1 MKNLLLLF
9 TLLAAAAANAADATG
24 PQPPQR
30 EFNLV
35 EAMILGVVEGITEY
49 LPISSTGHLILTE
62 RALGIGDTPEEKV
75 AADAY
80 AMVIQFGAI
89 LAVVGLYRER
99 VKSMILGVFGRDP
112 AGLRLAINLVLA
124 LLPAAAAGLFVNDFV
139 RKHLFGLWPVVSA
152 WFAGGV
158 AILVLER
165 VYKRGR
171 DEGLDIAR
179 LTPGAAF
186 GIGCFQCLAMWP
198 GVSRSLSTM
207 LGGRLLGLNTRASV
221 EFSFLLGGLTLTASA
236 AKDTLEHGREI
247 LALFGPAFISAG
259 LAAAFVSAVLAV
271 KWLVGYLNRHT
282 LALFGWY
289 RIALALLVAALLAT
303 GRLSA

>member
-1 MKNLLLLF
+1 MKRLLLLIS
-9 TLLAAAAANAADATG
+9 LLATVTSRAGEEPAGNPRAQELGFA
-24 PQPPQR
+24 
-30 EFNLV
+30 
-35 EAMILGVVEGITEY
+35 EAVTLGVVEGVTEY

-62 RALGIGDTPEEKV
+62 RALGIGDTPEEKA

-89 LAVVGLYRER
+89 LAVVGLYWKR
-99 VKSMILGVFGRDP
+99 VKSMILGVLGRDRD
-112 AGLRLAINLVLA
+112 GLRLAINLFLA
-124 LLPAAAAGLFVNDFV
+124 LLPAAAAGILVNDLI

-158 AILVLER
+158 AILLVER
-165 VYKRGR
+165 FSRRGR
-171 DEGLDIAR
+171 DEGLDIAA

-207 LGGRLLGLNTRASV
+207 LGGRVLGLNTRASV

-236 AKDTLEHGREI
+236 AKDTLDHGREI
-247 LALFGPAFISAG
+247 LEFFGPAFILTG
-259 LAAAFVSAVLAV
+259 LAAAFLSAVLAV
-271 KWLVGYLNRHT
+271 KWLVGYLNRHN
-282 LALFGWY
+282 LSLFGWY
-289 RIALALLVAALLAT
+289 RIVLAAGVAGLLLA
-303 GRLSA
+303 GKLSA

>member
-1 MKNLLLLF
+1 MKRLFLLI
-9 TLLAAAAANAADATG
+9 TLLATMTSRAGEEPAGSPRAQG
-24 PQPPQR
+24 LGLP
-30 EFNLV
+30 
-35 EAMILGVVEGITEY
+35 EAVTLGVVEGVTEY

-62 RALGIGDTPEEKV
+62 RALGIGDTPEEKA

-89 LAVVGLYRER
+89 LAVVGLYWKR
-99 VKSMILGVFGRDP
+99 VKSMILGVLGRDRD
-112 AGLRLAINLVLA
+112 GLRLAVNLFLA
-124 LLPAAAAGLFVNDFV
+124 LLPAAAAGILVNDLI

-158 AILVLER
+158 AILLVER
-165 VYKRGR
+165 FSRRGR
-171 DEGLDIAR
+171 DEGLDIAA

-207 LGGRLLGLNTRASV
+207 LGGRILGLNTRAAV

-236 AKDTLEHGREI
+236 AKDTLDHGREI
-247 LALFGPAFISAG
+247 LDFFGPAFILTG
-259 LAAAFVSAVLAV
+259 LAAAFLSAVLAV
-271 KWLVGYLNRHT
+271 KWLVGYLNRHN
-282 LALFGWY
+282 LSLFGWY
-289 RIALALLVAALLAT
+289 RIALAAGVAGLLLA
-303 GRLSA
+303 GKLSA

>member
-1 MKNLLLLF
+1 MNKHLC
-9 TLLAAAAANAADATG
+9 LLAALLLSAVCNAGEPEGSPTAAKLGMA
-24 PQPPQR
+24 
-30 EFNLV
+30 
-35 EAMILGVVEGITEY
+35 EAVTLGVVEGVTEY

-62 RALGIGDTPEEKV
+62 RALGIGDTPEEKI

-89 LAVVGLYRER
+89 LAVVGLYRAR

-112 AGLRLAINLVLA
+112 AGLRLAVNLFLA

-139 RKHLFGLWPVVSA
+139 RQHLFGLWPVVSA
-152 WFAGGV
+152 WFVGGV
-158 AILVLER
+158 AILLLER
-165 VYKRGR
+165 FSKRGR
-171 DEGLDIAR
+171 DDGSDIEGLTPAR
-179 LTPGAAF
+179 AF

-247 LALFGPAFISAG
+247 LDFFGPAFILVG
-259 LAAAFVSAVLAV
+259 LAAAFVSAVIAV
-271 KWLVGYLNRHT
+271 KWLVGFLNRHS
-282 LALFGWY
+282 LSVFGWY
-289 RIALALLVAALLAT
+289 RIALAAVVAGLLAS
-303 GRLSA
+303 GHLSP